1 MGAHPSTVPGLPG
14 HSELSS
20 GYRGA
25 ELLRE
30 VLDVVDPYTGDHSR
44 AVVKLSVAVTEVMD
58 LDAGR
63 RRDVEYAAMLHD
75 VGKIRIPTHIINK
88 PDRLDEA
95 EWELMRRHTLEGESM
110 LEQLGGALAGIGRF
124 VRSSHERYD
133 GRGYP
138 DGLAGEQIPIESRI
152 VCVCDAYD
160 AMTTDR
166 PYCAARQA
174 AEALEELGRCS
185 GSQFDPSVVEAVQAV
200 VQRRSQARPRA
211 PELVGA
217 PRGIPVAH
225 SVT

>member
-1 MGAHPSTVPGLPG
+1 MRPSGLESGADAGGACGALNRQPSISLEKGRIQYPAAGPRRPDDGRAPSTVPGLPG
-14 HSELSS
+14 HSETSS

-30 VLDVVDPYTGDHSR
+30 VLEVVDPYTGDHSR
-44 AVVKLSVAVTEVMD
+44 AVVDLSVAVTEVMD
-58 LDAGR
+58 LDADR

-75 VGKIRIPTHIINK
+75 VGKIRVPTQIINK

-110 LEQLGGALAGIGRF
+110 LEQLGGTLAAVGRF

-152 VCVCDAYD
+152 VCVCEP
-160 AMTTDR
+160 TTR
-166 PYCAARQA
+166 
-174 AEALEELGRCS
+174 
-185 GSQFDPSVVEAVQAV
+185 
-200 VQRRSQARPRA
+200 
-211 PELVGA
+211 
-217 PRGIPVAH
+217 
-225 SVT
+225 